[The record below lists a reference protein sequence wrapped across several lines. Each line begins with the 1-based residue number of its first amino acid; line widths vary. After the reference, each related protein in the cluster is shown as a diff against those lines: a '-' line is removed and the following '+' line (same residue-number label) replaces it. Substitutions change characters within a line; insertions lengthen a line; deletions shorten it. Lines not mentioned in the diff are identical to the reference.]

1 MKDLLFQIIGG
12 LIVVLIAAWLGI
24 GGTTK
29 VVVHGGQVRK
39 TGKWIILISV
49 AMILGGLSWHDKL
62 APTKSI
68 FNFNDWGSLLFGYG
82 ILFLIVGKVVA
93 WFQRP

>member
-1 MKDLLFQIIGG
+1 MNQLFINIIGG
-12 LIVVLIAAWLGI
+12 LAVAIIAAWFGI

-29 VVVHGGQVRK
+29 VVVHGSKVRK

-49 AMILGGLSWHDKL
+49 AMILGGLSWHGKL

-68 FNFNDWGSLLFGYG
+68 FSFNDWGSWLFGYG
-82 ILFLIVGKVVA
+82 ILFFIVGKVVA